1 MNFVNNSRQVNRRIR
16 DAVHGL
22 IVFDHSKEIEK
33 LAWKLLGIREF
44 QRLRRIRQLGVSER
58 TFPSAVHTRFVHS
71 IGVFHIARKLIEVI
85 QRELASDFQG
95 ERAEVALI
103 AALLHD
109 LGHGPFSHVFEGV
122 QKTRGVVKRHEQ
134 WTAELIR
141 NPDGEIKPLLE
152 EHRPGFTADVAE
164 LLEAENPVDIYHAVV
179 SSSFDAD
186 RLEYLQRDRFM
197 TGSGA
202 GAIDFDW
209 LMDNLRVAEVSLEA
223 PDEDEGE
230 DEDLKVPTFCLA
242 MKALPAAEQF
252 LLARHTLHEQV
263 YFHKTTRC
271 AQKMVSKL
279 LRRIAKLA
287 TGAEAAHE
295 TGLPLNHP
303 LLRFYQEGGETLAA
317 YIDLDDSVVLGALSV
332 MTHARD
338 ALVQDLALRI
348 QSRRLYK
355 TLDVGEFGS
364 DPGRQAQKVRD
375 IEQYFEQAIQNES
388 VIKDDGAALNIYS
401 VVGEDEERIHK
412 RLHILDVRKPKEIS
426 ELSPIIK
433 ALNDKKMP
441 IRFFFEK
448 QEDRDQAKAIRRERH
463 AKP

>member
-44 QRLRRIRQLGVSER
+44 QRLRRIRQLGVSEL

-109 LGHGPFSHVFEGV
+109 LGHGPFSHVFESV
-122 QKTRGVVKRHEQ
+122 QKSRGVVKRHEQ

-141 NPDGEIKPLLE
+141 NPSGEIKPLLE

-271 AQKMVSKL
+271 AQKMVGKL

-303 LLRFYQEGGETLAA
+303 LLRFYQEGSETLAA
-317 YIDLDDSVVLGALSV
+317 YLDLDDSVVLGALSL

-355 TLDVGEFGS
+355 TMDVGEFGS

-375 IEQYFEQAIQNES
+375 IEQHFEQAIQGES
-388 VIKDDGAALNIYS
+388 VIKDDEAALNIYS
-401 VVGEDEERIHK
+401 VVGGDEERIHK
-412 RLHILDVRKPKEIS
+412 RLHILDAMKPKEIS

-448 QEDRDQAKAIRRERH
+448 QEDRDQARTIRRERH

>member
-1 MNFVNNSRQVNRRIR
+1 MNNSRQKSKRIR

-22 IVFDHSKEIEK
+22 IVFDRSKEVEK
-33 LAWKLLGIREF
+33 LAWKLLGTREF
-44 QRLRRIRQLGVSER
+44 QRFRRIRQLGVSEL
-58 TFPSAVHTRFVHS
+58 TFPSAVHSRFVHS

-122 QKTRGVVKRHEQ
+122 QKSRGVVKRHEQ
-134 WTAELIR
+134 WTAELIC
-141 NPDGEIKPLLE
+141 NADGEIKPLLE
-152 EHRPGFTADVAE
+152 EHRPGFTAGVAE

-223 PDEDEGE
+223 PDEDDGE

-271 AQKMVSKL
+271 AQKMVGKL

-287 TGAEAAHE
+287 TGADAAHE

-303 LLRFYQEGGETLAA
+303 LLQFYQEGGETLAA
-317 YIDLDDSVVLGALSV
+317 YFDLDDSVVLGALSL

-355 TLDVGEFGS
+355 TMDVGEFGS

-375 IEQYFEQAIQNES
+375 IEQYFGQAIQNES
-388 VIKDDGAALNIYS
+388 VIKDDEAALNIYS
-401 VVGEDEERIHK
+401 VIGEDEERIHK
-412 RLHILDVRKPKEIS
+412 RLHILDARKPKEIS

-441 IRFFFEK
+441 IRFFFENE
-448 QEDRDQAKAIRRERH
+448 EDRDQARTKRRDRH